1 MIRRVVVSALLVGV
15 TLLSHA
21 GASVPTNHEVLLLEP
36 REFPNRWLEAEHRVA
51 AELETAGFS
60 VIRRQ
65 LEAVDQETLMR
76 GLVNSKPAFA
86 SFVMLREGSGGAA
99 LVWLSGSARIKHF
112 AMSDVS
118 SSAAAGAIALRV
130 TEYLNM
136 QVLTITV
143 PPPVMSPKPLP
154 AKQPARTAVSV
165 ADPERASLS
174 MAQAAGLLWLG
185 LSATFSSDSDSV
197 VPGASLGLAAA
208 LGNGFWLEVNA
219 DLVPLPLL
227 VQTRAGKT
235 NVSATS
241 VRLHAQFEASLS
253 ERWSIGAGVGSGFL
267 RVTSESEATPEFRGQ
282 TAAAGTV
289 LLGARARLRYRANDS
304 FSVLA
309 SIDPA
314 ISLPPISVRSDEQ
327 EVARLGRPWFST
339 TLGAGWTF

>member
-1 MIRRVVVSALLVGV
+1 
-15 TLLSHA
+15 
-21 GASVPTNHEVLLLEP
+21 
-36 REFPNRWLEAEHRVA
+36 
-51 AELETAGFS
+51 
-60 VIRRQ
+60 
-65 LEAVDQETLMR
+65 
-76 GLVNSKPAFA
+76 
-86 SFVMLREGSGGAA
+86 
-99 LVWLSGSARIKHF
+99 
-112 AMSDVS
+112 
-118 SSAAAGAIALRV
+118 
-130 TEYLNM
+130 
-136 QVLTITV
+136 
-143 PPPVMSPKPLP
+143 
-154 AKQPARTAVSV
+154 
-165 ADPERASLS
+165 

-304 FSVLA
+304 FSALA